1 METASAAQ
9 PARPPASDRYPW
21 VLIGLLWLVAFLNA
35 ADRSI
40 IFAVMPQLREQFGL
54 TATELA
60 LMSSV
65 FFWIYA
71 VTAFFAGRLGDSARR
86 SRVIIY
92 GLIFW
97 SVATGF
103 TSLSTGFAMIL
114 AFRGIVAF
122 GEAFY
127 YPTATALI
135 SDWHKPVMRSRALS
149 LHQTA
154 VFAGAGLGALLAGMI
169 ADRIGWQ
176 APFVI
181 FGALGLVHAVVLLR
195 ALRDAPIRHTAAEVG
210 KPAEPIGV
218 VLRIKPALMLCIIF
232 FLGTGASTGV
242 TVWAPTYIYD
252 TLGLNLTGSALWG
265 SATINIAGFLSVPLG
280 GLLADTLA
288 KRTPIGRFYTLM
300 IGLGSAGIL
309 LLPLMAADTA
319 LAVGAVLLAT
329 SIGKGLFDGCIYAA
343 MHDVVPPHARATAV
357 GMMTT
362 VGFIG
367 AGLTPIFVAQA
378 AEGYGM
384 AAGMTSLAALYFV
397 GVAILFAMRGST
409 RRAVLA
415 NAHEIAQ

>member
-1 METASAAQ
+1 MSTAAYSATG
-9 PARPPASDRYPW
+9 PTSSRYPW
-21 VLIGLLWLVAFLNA
+21 TLIGLLWLVAFLNA

-40 IFAVMPQLREQFGL
+40 LVAVMPQLRAEFGL
-54 TATELA
+54 TDTGLA
-60 LMSSV
+60 LLSSV

-71 VTAFFAGRLGDSARR
+71 ATAFVAGRLGDSVRR
-86 SRVIIY
+86 SRIIIY

-103 TSLSTGFAMIL
+103 TSFSTGFAMIL
-114 AFRGIVAF
+114 AFRGLVAF

-135 SDWHKPVMRSRALS
+135 SDWHRPAMRSRALS
-149 LHQTA
+149 IHQTA

-176 APFVI
+176 APFAI
-181 FGALGLVHAVVLLR
+181 FGAIGLVHAVILWK
-195 ALRDAPIRHTAAEVG
+195 ALKDAPIRHTAAEAG
-210 KPAEPIGV
+210 KSAGPIGL
-218 VLRIKPALMLCIIF
+218 VLSIRPAVMLCFIF

-242 TVWAPTYIYD
+242 TVWAPTYIHD
-252 TLGLNLTGSALWG
+252 SLGLDLTGSALWG
-265 SATINIAGFLSVPLG
+265 SATINLAGFLSVPLG

-300 IGLGSAGIL
+300 IGLAAAGIL
-309 LLPLMAADTA
+309 LLPLMAAKTA

-384 AAGMTSLAALYFV
+384 AAGMTSLAGLYFIA
-397 GVAILFAMRGST
+397 VAILFAMRNPT
-409 RRAVLA
+409 RRAVIA
-415 NAHEIAQ
+415 NSHEVAE